1 MPPFTLTIT
10 TTQSIFKKMENIC
23 IFEDSEYQNFLP
35 LVHSRPVYAL
45 RCGAYTILER
55 IALQYPDTKIK
66 LFCRE
71 YLKNVTNE
79 NYPYNV
85 NETNSD
91 DGDCLFINGRLL
103 TSKTIPVSGKEEVGI
118 KDDSIVY
125 ARLNKGNCPSITPEK
140 FFDKGFINTLKE
152 KFEVKIVDTELLRYP
167 WGLISNNQEQITTDL
182 TSYINIQ
189 EGHLQSK
196 IYEGVHLINDS
207 HIFVGENTVIK
218 PGCVLDADNGPI
230 YIGNNVNISPN
241 SVIEGPVYIGDN
253 VVIKAVSRIR
263 AGSNIGKACK
273 VGGEI
278 SNTIIQ
284 DYSNKQHDGFLG
296 DSYIGSWVNLGANTV
311 NSNLTNTYSTVKVQM
326 IDKIIDTGHM
336 FFGMIMGDHTK
347 TAINTR
353 FTTGSNIGFACNI
366 LLTSIPP
373 KFIPSFSWC
382 SDNNIMTYD
391 VKRELQVAKRM
402 MERRNKI
409 MTKHEEE
416 VFKTIFDLSEKER
429 KLHRKKT

>member
-1 MPPFTLTIT
+1 M
-10 TTQSIFKKMENIC
+10 KNIC

-35 LVHSRPVYAL
+35 LVYSRLVYDL
-45 RCGAYTILER
+45 RCGIFSLLER
-55 IALQYPDTKIK
+55 IVLQYPDTKIR
-66 LFCRE
+66 LYCRE
-71 YLKNVTNE
+71 YLKKLTNE
-79 NYPYNV
+79 NHPYNV
-85 NETNSD
+85 NETNFD

-103 TSKTIPVSGKEEVGI
+103 TSKPIPISGKEEVGI
-118 KDDSIVY
+118 NDDSIVY
-125 ARLNKGNCPSITPEK
+125 ARLLRKNCLSINPEK
-140 FFDKGFINTLKE
+140 FLDKGFINTLKE
-152 KFEVKIVDTELLRYP
+152 KFEVRIVDTELLRYP
-167 WGLISNNQEQITTDL
+167 WDLISNNQEQITTDF
-182 TSYINIQ
+182 TSHIKEGLIQ
-189 EGHLQSK
+189 GK

-218 PGCVLDADNGPI
+218 PGCVLDAENGPI

-241 SVIEGPVYIGDN
+241 SVIEGPVYIRDN
-253 VVIKAVSRIR
+253 VIIKAVSRIR

-296 DSYIGSWVNLGANTV
+296 DSYIGSWVNLGADTV
-311 NSNLTNTYSTVKVQM
+311 NSNLTNTYGTVKVQM
-326 IDKIIDTGHM
+326 VDKIIDTGQM

-347 TAINTR
+347 TAISTR

-366 LLTSIPP
+366 LFTSIPP

-382 SDNNIMTYD
+382 SDNNTMTYD
-391 VKRELQVAKRM
+391 VNRELQVAKRM

-409 MTKHEEE
+409 MTQNEEE

-429 KLHRKKT
+429 KLHYKKN

>member
-1 MPPFTLTIT
+1 
-10 TTQSIFKKMENIC
+10 
-23 IFEDSEYQNFLP
+23 
-35 LVHSRPVYAL
+35 
-45 RCGAYTILER
+45 
-55 IALQYPDTKIK
+55 
-66 LFCRE
+66 
-71 YLKNVTNE
+71 
-79 NYPYNV
+79 
-85 NETNSD
+85 
-91 DGDCLFINGRLL
+91 
-103 TSKTIPVSGKEEVGI
+103 
-118 KDDSIVY
+118 
-125 ARLNKGNCPSITPEK
+125 
-140 FFDKGFINTLKE
+140 
-152 KFEVKIVDTELLRYP
+152 
-167 WGLISNNQEQITTDL
+167 NQEQITTDF
-182 TSYINIQ
+182 TSHIKEGLIQ
-189 EGHLQSK
+189 GK

-218 PGCVLDADNGPI
+218 PGCVLDAESGPI

-241 SVIEGPVYIGDN
+241 SVIEGPVYIRDN
-253 VVIKAVSRIR
+253 VIIKAVSRIR

-296 DSYIGSWVNLGANTV
+296 DSYIGSWVNLGADTV
-311 NSNLTNTYSTVKVQM
+311 NSNLTNTYGTVKVQM
-326 IDKIIDTGHM
+326 VDKIIDTGQM

-366 LLTSIPP
+366 LFTSIPP

-382 SDNNIMTYD
+382 SDNNTMTYD
-391 VKRELQVAKRM
+391 VNRELQVAKRM

-409 MTKHEEE
+409 MTQNEEE

-429 KLHRKKT
+429 KLHYKKN